1 MGTLGKAAW
10 KLIKMLLNSKIRG
23 KAVRLM
29 DVYSLALSEMSNA
42 LGKPPPPD
50 ATIVSETE
58 KIRERLPEALSI
70 LEQIPAQEYNIENPV
85 QAMRLFS
92 VSLETGIERKMP
104 LSARTL
110 QQIDGMVQ
118 DPELS
123 APQKEKILH
132 LAIDSYLNGLLAPVM
147 QLDLFTQKLDDLLLE
162 TRCKTREEMM
172 VLLREEIAKT
182 QLAEALLK
190 KLQAQQQS
198 DLQKNRR
205 KAPLTLA
212 DKVMI
217 INKAF
222 KSLEDI
228 GAKHSFTQRTIQN
241 WDNGKCPYDGYS
253 PLFNELELLAW
264 ANKKVGEIRSKQA
277 LSNLVRGMSEDEM
290 SRRAGKR

>member
-23 KAVRLM
+23 KAVRLL
-29 DVYSLALSEMSNA
+29 DVYSLALSEMSNT

-58 KIRERLPEALSI
+58 KIREHLPEALSV

-92 VSLETGIERKMP
+92 VSLETGIDRKMP

-132 LAIDSYLNGLLAPVM
+132 LAIDSYLNGLLAPV
-147 QLDLFTQKLDDLLLE
+147 D
-162 TRCKTREEMM
+162 
-172 VLLREEIAKT
+172 
-182 QLAEALLK
+182 
-190 KLQAQQQS
+190 
-198 DLQKNRR
+198 R
-205 KAPLTLA
+205 KS
-212 DKVMI
+212 V
-217 INKAF
+217 
-222 KSLEDI
+222 
-228 GAKHSFTQRTIQN
+228 
-241 WDNGKCPYDGYS
+241 
-253 PLFNELELLAW
+253 
-264 ANKKVGEIRSKQA
+264 V
-277 LSNLVRGMSEDEM
+277 
-290 SRRAGKR
+290 